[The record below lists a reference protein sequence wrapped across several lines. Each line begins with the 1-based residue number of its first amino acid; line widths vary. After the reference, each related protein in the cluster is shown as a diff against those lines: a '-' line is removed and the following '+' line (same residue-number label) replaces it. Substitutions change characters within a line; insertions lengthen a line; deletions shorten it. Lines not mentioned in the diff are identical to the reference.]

1 MKRIAIAAAALAACM
16 AWAQSPVPPAPA
28 VPSAAAE
35 GAISMADLRQQLR
48 AGDRRAIVEH
58 NLQLSAKEGQKFWPL
73 YDRYQ
78 RDLEKILR
86 RQNRAMNDYI
96 AAESS
101 MTDANAKRIAREI
114 LITEE
119 DETALTQKHMKAV
132 AKVLPAKKAV
142 RYMQVENKI
151 RSVQRY
157 DIAEVMPLVR

>member
-1 MKRIAIAAAALAACM
+1 MKRIAIAAAALAASIC
-16 AWAQSPVPPAPA
+16 AAQAPAPA
-28 VPSAAAE
+28 PSAAVE
-35 GAISMADLRQQLR
+35 NPMSMTDLRQQLR
-48 AGDRRAIVEH
+48 GDRRAVVEH
-58 NLQLSAKEGQKFWPL
+58 NLQLTPKEAQKFWPL
-73 YDRYQ
+73 YDKYQ
-78 RDLEKILR
+78 RDLERVLR

-151 RSVQRY
+151 RSLQRY